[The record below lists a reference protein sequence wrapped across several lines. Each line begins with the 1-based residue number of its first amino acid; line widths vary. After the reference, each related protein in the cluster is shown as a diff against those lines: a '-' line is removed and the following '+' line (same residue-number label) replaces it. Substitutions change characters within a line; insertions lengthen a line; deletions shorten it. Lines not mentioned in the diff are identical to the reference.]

1 MAQPQH
7 PSNLPTPSRRRTRPA
22 TPESTVPEAAAPD
35 SRAARNRER
44 RERSMERQFSW
55 LFIVAVGAT
64 TLYLLSRTPL
74 GLSLMHS
81 GLAHWH
87 L

>member
-1 MAQPQH
+1 MAQPQQ
-7 PSNLPTPSRRRTRPA
+7 PTNLPTPSRRRTQPA
-22 TPESTVPEAAAPD
+22 APESTMSEAGLD

-55 LFIVAVGAT
+55 LFILAVGAT
-64 TLYLLSRTPL
+64 TLYLLSRTPW

>member
-1 MAQPQH
+1 MAQPQQ
-7 PSNLPTPSRRRTRPA
+7 PSNLPTPSRRRSGPDA
-22 TPESTVPEAAAPD
+22 PESIPPESAPD

-55 LFIVAVGAT
+55 LFILAVGAT
-64 TLYLLSRTPL
+64 TLYLLSRTPF

-81 GLAHWH
+81 TLAHWH